1 MANRLAFVENSKLNA
16 YLNPPPLHED
26 QCLPSVRRTVDLQH
40 DANLVAGDLRSPNV
54 GISDDGCIYVVDFDW
69 DSSLDMTRIKNE
81 HEDFIYMLDCLMGA
95 PLPTIDAAASATIDA
110 AATATID
117 GAASATIEAAASATI
132 DGAASATIDGAAS
145 ATIDGAASATIDV
158 PEDVDAAM
166 EM

>member
-95 PLPTIDAAASATIDA
+95 PLPTIDAAASTTIDAAASATIDA

-117 GAASATIEAAASATI
+117 GAASAN
-132 DGAASATIDGAAS
+132 
-145 ATIDGAASATIDV
+145 IDGAASATIDV